1 MLPARLAYANNNVD
15 RLIGLTAQTGRPNRL
30 CARVKDE
37 RRKGLI
43 MIFDF
48 ILNVRSTCFIE

>member
-1 MLPARLAYANNNVD
+1 MLPARLAYANSDVD
-15 RLIGLTAQTGRPNRL
+15 GLTGLTAQTGRPNRL
-30 CARVKDE
+30 CARVEDE
-37 RRKGLI
+37 RRKVLI